1 MLIYMLK
8 NQTSKPQ
15 VLIWNVPTTLEQI
28 QISNF
33 VISEFQRHNIDID
46 VLKSLIWQLV
56 TCVMKL
62 DEKKFVYNLCTM
74 STFSEWLK

>member
-28 QISNF
+28 QISNC
-33 VISEFQRHNIDID
+33 VISEFQRNNIDID

-56 TCVMKL
+56 TCIMKL